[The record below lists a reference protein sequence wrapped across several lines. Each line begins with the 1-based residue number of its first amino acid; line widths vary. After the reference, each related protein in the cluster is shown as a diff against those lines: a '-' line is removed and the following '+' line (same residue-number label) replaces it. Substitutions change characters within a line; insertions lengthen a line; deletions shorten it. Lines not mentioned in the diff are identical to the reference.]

1 VNIFGGIVQCD
12 VIAQGIIGALEQ
24 VKTDLPVIV
33 RLEGAHAEEGRALLH
48 NVAPNIIPAEDLD
61 HAAETAVKLAGVG
74 A

>member
-1 VNIFGGIVQCD
+1 MKIKRGQIYLIFEG
-12 VIAQGIIGALEQ
+12 
-24 VKTDLPVIV
+24 
-33 RLEGAHAEEGRALLH
+33 LEGAHAEEGRALLH